1 MTTTTTEKFRVGEET
16 RSSAEIE
23 NDIRRTRGRMDA
35 TLDELGNRLTARSLL
50 NSALDWWEQR
60 SPATQSTAG
69 TKTKQAYRSV
79 ARQVKHHPGP
89 SILIGAGVAWLLMEA
104 TSFDD
109 EETVSYS
116 GTMSGSGYRGDPSQ
130 SRSSMG
136 GAGYSTYGD
145 GGITHEEMGEEDGDH
160 GPGIAEK
167 TKDMAGQAREAVSGA
182 AETLRK
188 KASGIGDAVQVVADT
203 VGQRTHEYYEQGRSA
218 GRRLSHG
225 LEVGYQSGT
234 EQFQSAVQEYPL
246 GVGIGFA
253 AIGALLGLLLPRT
266 RREDEL
272 LGERSD
278 ELVES
283 VKEAGKEALE
293 HGKQIASRVAEAAA
307 GEAERQGLTAQSA
320 TGAISEFAGK
330 AGEVLRK
337 AKEEAGAAAEELKGE
352 VQAR

>member
-1 MTTTTTEKFRVGEET
+1 MTTTTTEKFRVGDEP

-60 SPATQSTAG
+60 SPATQNTAG

-104 TSFDD
+104 TSSDE
-109 EETVSYS
+109 EETVNYS
-116 GTMSGSGYRGDPSQ
+116 GTMTGSGYRGYSSQ
-130 SRSSMG
+130 SGSSMAAG
-136 GAGYSTYGD
+136 GYRTYGD
-145 GGITHEEMGEEDGDH
+145 GGISHHDIGDDDGHE

-167 TKDMAGQAREAVSGA
+167 TKEMAGQAREAVSGA
-182 AETLRK
+182 AETLRQ
-188 KASGIGDAVQVVADT
+188 KAAEVGEAVHDVADT

-225 LEVGYQSGT
+225 LEVGYQSGA
-234 EQFQSAVQEYPL
+234 EQFQSAVHEYPL

-278 ELVES
+278 ELVET

-293 HGKQIASRVAEAAA
+293 HG
-307 GEAERQGLTAQSA
+307 
-320 TGAISEFAGK
+320 
-330 AGEVLRK
+330 
-337 AKEEAGAAAEELKGE
+337 
-352 VQAR
+352 